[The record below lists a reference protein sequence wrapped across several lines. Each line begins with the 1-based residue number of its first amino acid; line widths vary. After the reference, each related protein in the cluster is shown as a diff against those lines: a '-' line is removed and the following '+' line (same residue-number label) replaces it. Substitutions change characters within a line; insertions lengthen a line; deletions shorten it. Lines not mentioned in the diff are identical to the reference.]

1 MIGPITWTTEIATGI
16 VWQDH
21 QHKELLGAINN
32 LREKFST
39 ERDTDGSNIELINF
53 LIYYTGD
60 HLGIEEEYMDILNYP
75 DAQQHKNQHM
85 EFLSKVDQLKY
96 LSSFSVNMNNAALFN
111 DLAGWFFK
119 HINNSDRRL
128 GVFLKD
134 NGIR

>member
-21 QHKELLGAINN
+21 QHKELLGVINN

-39 ERDTDGSNIELINF
+39 EIDNDLSNIELINF

-75 DAQQHKNQHM
+75 DAEQHKNQHR
-85 EFLSKVDQLKY
+85 EFLGKVEELKY
-96 LSSFSVNMNNAALFN
+96 LSSFSVSMNKAALFK

-119 HINNSDRRL
+119 HINNTDRRF
-128 GVFLKD
+128 GVFLKE